1 MQRATVRPALTK
13 ELEIIAVQA
22 KQVEFINAKNLEIIS
37 VQAKLKVEIINTK
50 DLENCCAGQVPP
62 LSCPI

>member
-22 KQVEFINAKNLEIIS
+22 KQVEFINAKDLDIIA
-37 VQAKLKVEIINTK
+37 VQAKQKVEFIN
-50 DLENCCAGQVPP
+50 A
-62 LSCPI
+62 